1 MLTIKANEI
10 IKKLL
15 KDFAAKHTVSSISK
29 EIGMT
34 RVGVWKI
41 LKKLESEKFIIL
53 SQISSGKTSAYIM
66 SLNWDNPLVEKT
78 LAVLLAE
85 ESIKNQRWLANF
97 SELEKRVD
105 FLIIYGSILTSSKE
119 ANDIDIISVL
129 SNKKNFIEIE
139 KIVSITQKTQLK
151 KIHSLNFTETEFK
164 NELKKPNKAFIDAI
178 KKGVV
183 LFGQERFIKFIMGLA
198 K

>member
-1 MLTIKANEI
+1 M
-10 IKKLL
+10 
-15 KDFAAKHTVSSISK
+15 
-29 EIGMT
+29 
-34 RVGVWKI
+34 
-41 LKKLESEKFIIL
+41 
-53 SQISSGKTSAYIM
+53 
-66 SLNWDNPLVEKT
+66 
-78 LAVLLAE
+78 
-85 ESIKNQRWLANF
+85 
-97 SELEKRVD
+97 D

-139 KIVSITQKTQLK
+139 KIVSTAQKTQLK
-151 KIHSLNFTETEFK
+151 KIHLLNFTETEFK

-183 LFGQERFIKFIMGLA
+183 LFGQERFIKFIRGLA